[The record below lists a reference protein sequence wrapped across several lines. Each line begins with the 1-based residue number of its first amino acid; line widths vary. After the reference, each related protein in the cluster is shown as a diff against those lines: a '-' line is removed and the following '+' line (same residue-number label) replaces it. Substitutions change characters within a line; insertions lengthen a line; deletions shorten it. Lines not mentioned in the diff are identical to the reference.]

1 MTWRENRG
9 EDLIVYEGSG
19 LLFTGT
25 SMIESRERR
34 VACRYVNS
42 VSGGG
47 AENAYACV
55 TMGKSQ

>member
-25 SMIESRERR
+25 SMIESRER
-34 VACRYVNS
+34 YVNS

-55 TMGKSQ
+55 TMGRVNEKVR